1 MEKRLTMVRQ
11 SHQLILSR
19 DIDYQRILESDWAK
33 GTPGHTQKR
42 VVILDTT
49 FPDDY
54 LNINIKD
61 ITWLFPLILL
71 IKDGTRHTN
80 SYTQPKVVASGTIFF

>member
-49 FPDDY
+49 FP
-54 LNINIKD
+54 
-61 ITWLFPLILL
+61 
-71 IKDGTRHTN
+71 
-80 SYTQPKVVASGTIFF
+80 

>member
-11 SHQLILSR
+11 SYQLILSR

-49 FPDDY
+49 FPWWLSQY
-54 LNINIKD
+54 KYKRYQLVISID
-61 ITWLFPLILL
+61 IADQRWNKTY
-71 IKDGTRHTN
+71 K
-80 SYTQPKVVASGTIFF
+80 